1 MGQKVHPLG
10 FRLGVTKNHHA
21 QFCAPNARLQRQAC
35 FEDYCLRLWIDQ
47 YAKTCFRG
55 EKLKDGTPK
64 RAIIGRVV
72 IRRRPRETNKHGNML
87 DKVHITICTPHPS
100 IFVGNTPRVNGKETL
115 NHFQIMLANKLA
127 KVQPKESF
135 TGRNPKTLLTFHI
148 RRFVTGNHPAGVAF
162 KLAHALEAR
171 KGYRKIFNA
180 MLEYVTD
187 NQWGGL
193 RILISGRI
201 FGSEMARKEQL
212 RFGSLPCQ
220 TLRSKVAYASL
231 PAVTNYGLLG
241 IKVWTYLPRG
251 GKRLQRPGKRKS
263 KLKRTLTAS
272 KRT

>member
-10 FRLGVTKNHHA
+10 FRLGVTKNHHS

-87 DKVHITICTPHPS
+87 DIVHITICTPHPS
-100 IFVGNTPRVNGKETL
+100 IFVGKTPSVDGKETL
-115 NHFQIMLANKLA
+115 SQFQIMLTKKLA
-127 KVQPKESF
+127 KVQPKPSLNAH
-135 TGRNPKTLLTFHI
+135 GAKTLLTFHI
-148 RRFVTGNHPAGVAF
+148 RRFVTGNNPTGVAF

-251 GKRLQRPGKRKS
+251 GKRLARSKKRKS
-263 KLKRTLTAS
+263 HLIRTKMSPKRT
-272 KRT
+272 